1 MVVVVM
7 GGRVLLASSPPIPH
21 LHMFIASVAEQNLLG
36 KYGGEQPR
44 GCADVGVC
52 VCVCVCVRA

>member
-1 MVVVVM
+1 MVVVMM

-52 VCVCVCVRA
+52 VCVRA